1 MTGRRTVLITG
12 CSSPQGIGFATARTL
27 ARAGHSVHVTVRSH
41 AHVDE
46 LLDDLQHRPVVHD
59 LDLLDRTSMAS
70 TVSSVL
76 ESDGQLDT
84 LINNA
89 GYGLIGGIEQVD
101 LDQARANFETNFF
114 GTVALIQEVLPAM
127 RRQRSGH
134 IVNVS
139 TTFAAGLCPP
149 AIGYYIATKAALET
163 LSQAL
168 AVELAPWGVL
178 VTNFQPGPVMTE
190 LSRQW
195 GQRLAPDEDPRP
207 TLTDELYEWVLSERG
222 PGTQSAK
229 EVATALRE
237 VIESDSPPLAAQ
249 SGPAARAYAAS
260 ALRDPKRS
268 EEVAA
273 MVNAFA
279 APQRRASESD
289 RG

>member
-41 AHVDE
+41 AHLDE
-46 LLDDLQHRPVVHD
+46 LLHGLKDRLFVHD
-59 LDLLDRTSMAS
+59 LDLLDRASMRS

-76 ESDGQLDT
+76 GSDGRLDT

-89 GYGLIGGIEQVD
+89 GYGLIGGVEQVD
-101 LDQARANFETNFF
+101 VDQARLNFETNFF
-114 GTVALIQEVLPAM
+114 GTIALIQEVLPAM

-134 IVNVS
+134 IVNIS

-149 AIGYYIATKAALET
+149 AIGFYIATKSALEAV
-163 LSQAL
+163 SQAL
-168 AVELAPWGVL
+168 AIEVEPWGIY

-195 GQRLAPDEDPRP
+195 GKRLTGDKDPRP
-207 TLTDELYEWVLSERG
+207 TLTDELYEWVLSDEG
-222 PGTQSAK
+222 PGTQSAQ

-237 VIESDSPPLAAQ
+237 VIELDSPPLAAQ
-249 SGPAARAYAAS
+249 SGPAARSYAAA
-260 ALRDPKRS
+260 ALRDPTRAT
-268 EEVAA
+268 ERAA
-273 MVNAFA
+273 MVTAF
-279 APQRRASESD
+279 D
-289 RG
+289 RS

>member
-46 LLDDLQHRPVVHD
+46 LLDGLQHRPVVHD
-59 LDLLDRTSMAS
+59 LDLLDRASMAS

-76 ESDGQLDT
+76 ETDGHLDT

-89 GYGLIGGIEQVD
+89 GYGLIGGVEQVD

-114 GTVALIQEVLPAM
+114 GTLALVQEVLPAM
-127 RRQRSGH
+127 RRQRGGH

-139 TTFAAGLCPP
+139 TIFAAGLCPP
-149 AIGYYIATKAALET
+149 AIGYYVATKAALET
-163 LSQAL
+163 VCQAL
-168 AVELAPWGVL
+168 AIELAPWGVL

-195 GQRLAPDEDPRP
+195 GQRLAPDDDPRP
-207 TLTDELYEWVLSERG
+207 TLTDELYEWVGAQRG
-222 PGTQSAK
+222 PGTQSPD

-237 VIESDSPPLAAQ
+237 VIELDSPPPAAQ
-249 SGPAARAYAAS
+249 SGPAARAYAAN
-260 ALRDPKRS
+260 ALRDPARAV
-268 EEVAA
+268 ELAA

-279 APQRRASESD
+279 APQRQAP
-289 RG
+289 